1 MSKFKTASPTGTAE
15 NPMVVLKRLLRY
27 LKPYRLRLAV
37 VFLCII
43 FSALA
48 STISATFLKT
58 LINDYIAP
66 LLLESHADY
75 SGLLSMILK
84 MAVIFAG
91 GAICTLLYIRL
102 MVPVSQGVLKK
113 IRDDMFTHMQKL
125 PVRYFDQNATG
136 DIMSLYTNDTDT
148 LRQMMAQ
155 SLPQFISST
164 ITIVAVFVAMLVT
177 SIWLTVSYTHLTLPT
192 T

>member
-177 SIWLTVSYTHLTLPT
+177 SVWLSSPPPPNV
-192 T
+192 

>member
-84 MAVIFAG
+84 MADFCWRCNLYAFIYPAD
-91 GAICTLLYIRL
+91 GA
-102 MVPVSQGVLKK
+102 S
-113 IRDDMFTHMQKL
+113 FTGRSEK
-125 PVRYFDQNATG
+125 DSG
-136 DIMSLYTNDTDT
+136 
-148 LRQMMAQ
+148 
-155 SLPQFISST
+155 
-164 ITIVAVFVAMLVT
+164 
-177 SIWLTVSYTHLTLPT
+177 
-192 T
+192 